1 MPQSTLSLHV
11 ALLTPR
17 APLQPPR
24 YARRV
29 LHDQV
34 GYALLFFTP
43 ALLQS
48 LADGHAAGARL
59 PEGGAHAARALL
71 SGGPATLVPRGEGGG
86 RSGAVTPAEVA
97 LWSTVPYLVTSIV
110 HGAAHGS
117 RAARMVPP
125 SCARGMAFRA
135 PVSQLAA
142 SHEKPRRGAM
152 KRRPAYATLPPLQS
166 CQRVPQPARW
176 RAATP
181 PGPLLAAGLAG
192 AAGHALCPQLA
203 VRCLLAVDFGP
214 GARASRLPEAT
225 GRMGPTGLLMHRREM
240 GTRLGHAEMLS
251 PLTAP
256 WVCDAQRGPHPPTDV
271 PLPPR
276 LLQVGVNGAN
286 GVQTAWV
293 ASFLDGPDK
302 ALGLAAYN
310 TFGQVG
316 EDGSTHAWSRS
327 RDRCRSWLPPVP

>member
-71 SGGPATLVPRGEGGG
+71 SGGPATLAPRGGGGG

-117 RAARMVPP
+117 R
-125 SCARGMAFRA
+125 
-135 PVSQLAA
+135 LAA

-192 AAGHALCPQLA
+192 AAGHALCPQLS

-256 WVCDAQRGPHPPTDV
+256 CDARRGPHPPTDV

-327 RDRCRSWLPPVP
+327 RDRCRSWLSPVP